1 MGLTPCQRIIDQD
14 SGRREYCV
22 MEERLAKLEALSDS
36 TVSAVAALRTD
47 MNDRFTQVD
56 AQFAELRRQ
65 KADTQLIQSKLDA
78 QARQT
83 ADLRQEMD
91 RRFAETHDQITDLR
105 QDMDRRFAETHDQ
118 IAGVQQDMDRRFAE
132 ARETTNLRFDIV
144 DRRMDGLEHRISEQ
158 GDQIKALRSDL
169 STLTRW
175 LVGLQITIL
184 LFMVGMYTKLLPLA

>member
-1 MGLTPCQRIIDQD
+1 
-14 SGRREYCV
+14 
-22 MEERLAKLEALSDS
+22 MEERLAKLEAVSDS

-56 AQFAELRRQ
+56 AQFAELSRQ

-83 ADLRQEMD
+83 ADLRQAMD

-118 IAGVQQDMDRRFAE
+118 IAGVRQDMDRRFAE

>member
-1 MGLTPCQRIIDQD
+1 MD
-14 SGRREYCV
+14 
-22 MEERLAKLEALSDS
+22 ERLAKLEAVSDS

-47 MNDRFTQVD
+47 MNDRFAQVD

-65 KADTQLIQSKLDA
+65 KADTELIQSKLDA

-83 ADLRQEMD
+83 TDLRQDVNRRFAEAHDQISGLRQEMA
-91 RRFAETHDQITDLR
+91 RRFTETHDQI
-105 QDMDRRFAETHDQ
+105 E
-118 IAGVQQDMDRRFAE
+118 GVRQDMDRRFAE

-144 DRRMDGLEHRISEQ
+144 DRRIAEQ

-175 LVGLQITIL
+175 LVGLQITSL
-184 LFMVGMYTKLLPLA
+184 LFMIGMYTKFLPQV